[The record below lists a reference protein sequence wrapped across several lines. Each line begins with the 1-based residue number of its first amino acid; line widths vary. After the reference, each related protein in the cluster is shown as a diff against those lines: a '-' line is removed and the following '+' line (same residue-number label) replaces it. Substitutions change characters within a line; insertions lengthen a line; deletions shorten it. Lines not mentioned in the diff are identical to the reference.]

1 MAVPPHTIAILGG
14 GPGGYEAALVAAQ
27 LGADVTVVDSDGLG
41 GACVLTDCVPS
52 KTLIETS
59 NAMTLLNRSADLGIA
74 SGGLATVNAARLY
87 QRITDLARAQS
98 ADITARLAAE
108 GITMI
113 RAKGSLTGPGTVQA
127 GDRRIQADTIL
138 IATGAM
144 PRVLPGAPPD
154 GERILT
160 WRQLYDLTEL
170 PRDLIVV
177 GSGVTGAEFAGAYQ
191 ALGSRV
197 TLVSSRDRVLPHE
210 DEDAASLI
218 EDVFRRRGMTV
229 LGRSRAQHVS
239 RDRDGVIVTLDDGR
253 ILTGSHCLLTVGM
266 IPRTEGCGLDAAG
279 VKVDARGFIE
289 VDRVS
294 RTSVPGVYAA
304 GDCTGVLMLASVAA
318 MQGRIAMWHA
328 LGDAVLPLRLDHV
341 AATIFTDPEIATV
354 GASQRA
360 VTAGEISARVDKLPL
375 ATNPRAKMAGFADGF
390 VKLLS
395 SPGSGRILGGVVV
408 APRASELILAVSTAV
423 EQRLTVE
430 QLARTFAVYPSLSGS
445 ITEAAR
451 KLMDPTHDSLLFSE
465 RTMVRAPH
473 NRPCSLTAIQPPA
486 LARLCPAR
494 LCPARHYPVR
504 LCLPAITLSTFACR
518 PLPCPPLPA
527 AFALSAFALPAITL
541 SAFALPAITLAA
553 AALAAQPHAPRS
565 SPGPAARIA
574 GSCVLLPAFVR

>member
-1 MAVPPHTIAILGG
+1 MTLPPHSIAILGG

-27 LGADVTVVDSDGLG
+27 LGADVTIVDSDGIG

-59 NAMTLLNRSADLGIA
+59 NAMTLLNRSAGLGIA
-74 SGGLATVNAARLY
+74 TGGLATVNAARLY
-87 QRITDLARAQS
+87 ERITDLARAQS
-98 ADITARLAAE
+98 ADIAARLAAA
-108 GITMI
+108 GIKVI
-113 RAKGSLTGPGTVQA
+113 RAQGRLAGPGVVEAA
-127 GDRRIQADTIL
+127 GTEIKADAIL
-138 IATGAM
+138 VATGAL

-170 PRDLIVV
+170 PRDLIVI
-177 GSGVTGAEFAGAYQ
+177 GSGVTGAEFASAYQ

-229 LGRSRAQHVS
+229 LGRSRARSVA
-239 RDRDGVIVTLDDGR
+239 RDHDRVTVTLDDGR
-253 ILTGSHCLLTVGM
+253 TLTGSHCLLTVGM
-266 IPRTEGCGLDAAG
+266 TPRTEGCGIDQAG
-279 VKVDARGFIE
+279 VRRDAGGFIQ

-328 LGDAVLPLRLDHV
+328 LGQALTPLRLDQV
-341 AATIFTDPEIATV
+341 AATIFTQPEIATV
-354 GASQRA
+354 GVSQRA
-360 VTAGEISARVDKLPL
+360 VTAGEVSARVLKLPL
-375 ATNPRAKMAGFADGF
+375 ATNPRAKMAGYADGF

-423 EQRLTVE
+423 EQRLTAE

-445 ITEAAR
+445 LTEAAR
-451 KLMDPTHDSLLFSE
+451 ELMEVT
-465 RTMVRAPH
+465 
-473 NRPCSLTAIQPPA
+473 
-486 LARLCPAR
+486 
-494 LCPARHYPVR
+494 
-504 LCLPAITLSTFACR
+504 
-518 PLPCPPLPA
+518 
-527 AFALSAFALPAITL
+527 
-541 SAFALPAITLAA
+541 
-553 AALAAQPHAPRS
+553 
-565 SPGPAARIA
+565 PGPR
-574 GSCVLLPAFVR
+574 